1 MQGVQF
7 IQGFKI
13 YASHFVNT
21 IEELNTY
28 TFEQDKEGNWLNK
41 PIDAN
46 NHLLDALR
54 YSLERFHLPHKQTKQ
69 MLGRIL
75 AQSNQWAYKEG

>member
-13 YASHFVNT
+13 YVHPTCVNT

-54 YSLERFHLPHKQTKQ
+54 YSLERFHLAHKQTKTNVRKNINTIKS
-69 MLGRIL
+69 MGL
-75 AQSNQWAYKEG
+75 

>member
-13 YASHFVNT
+13 YVHPTCVNT

-28 TFEQDKEGNWLNK
+28 TFEQDKEG
-41 PIDAN
+41 I
-46 NHLLDALR
+46 
-54 YSLERFHLPHKQTKQ
+54 
-69 MLGRIL
+69 G
-75 AQSNQWAYKEG
+75 